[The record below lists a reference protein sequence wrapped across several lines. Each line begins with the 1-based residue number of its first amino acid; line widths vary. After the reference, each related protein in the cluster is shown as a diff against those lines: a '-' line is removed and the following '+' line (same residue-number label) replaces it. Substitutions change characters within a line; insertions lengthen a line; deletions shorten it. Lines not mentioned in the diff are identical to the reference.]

1 MEPRRYF
8 SWSIFQLHSDLFWL
22 YSLDIIDEIK
32 STGWV
37 KMIFQRVTLWFEID
51 LQILYEN
58 KARQTWDLSVLNG
71 KDYEIFS
78 VSNSENV

>member
-1 MEPRRYF
+1 
-8 SWSIFQLHSDLFWL
+8 
-22 YSLDIIDEIK
+22 LDIIDEIK